1 MSTKSEMKAVEVVA
15 ADAEMRAQ
23 QAARAA
29 AAAGQVLSTGTV
41 TLVLGTTPVPVAL
54 AGITA
59 RSTVALTLAAVNA
72 STALGVLEADIT
84 PGVGF
89 SVTSHEPGTPGVT
102 QVGDLGTYRYA
113 VLNAGF

>member
-1 MSTKSEMKAVEVVA
+1 MRHQATQTRLVA
-15 ADAEMRAQ
+15 DDAEMRAI
-23 QAARAA
+23 RAA
-29 AAAGQVLSTGTV
+29 AVADEAGQVLSTGTV